1 VKPKKARKCYLRQK
15 DGFGSWKQSTH
26 AQEYMVFPENI
37 SPHLAIDESSLS
49 QGELYTFISSRDTE
63 GRKGKLVVMVANTRS
78 EKIAEVLHLIAKHD
92 RELVKEVTMDMA
104 SNMRKACQVAFPNA
118 VQVTDRFHV
127 MGHGIFLGT

>member
-1 VKPKKARKCYLRQK
+1 
-15 DGFGSWKQSTH
+15 
-26 AQEYMVFPENI
+26 MVFPENI
-37 SPHLAIDESSLS
+37 SPPLAIDESSLS